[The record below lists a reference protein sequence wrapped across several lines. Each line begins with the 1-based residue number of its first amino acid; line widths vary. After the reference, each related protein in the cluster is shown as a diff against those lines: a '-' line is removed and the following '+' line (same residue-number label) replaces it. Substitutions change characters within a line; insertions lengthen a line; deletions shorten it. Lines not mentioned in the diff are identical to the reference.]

1 MDYKENGSMANVRR
15 KKQLLLGIGVC
26 LLLLFA
32 PFLLK
37 GYWVRLLTNIF
48 MFAVL
53 AESVNIIAGYCGYL
67 SLGNMLF
74 FGIGAYVE
82 AVLMARFGFSFYT
95 ALSLAGLGS
104 GLFAVI
110 VGFLILRLRGHYFIM
125 GTIALMELLREIT
138 SNLSL
143 TGGAQG
149 IMLPIFPGDAA
160 TANLF
165 FYYFMFCLML
175 ISVACT
181 FYLSKSYLGYAFCAI
196 KLDEDAASVMGINPT
211 PYKTAAWAISAFFTG
226 LAGGGYAY
234 WLSFIYPSEVYQLA
248 TSIKMYLMMIL
259 GGGGTVFGPI
269 AGAFFIE
276 FISELVWGKFL
287 EMHLLIL
294 GLILVLVVISAPKGF
309 MDLLQRGFSLNSL
322 MTGIKENRV

>member
-1 MDYKENGSMANVRR
+1 MDYEGNVFMANVGG
-15 KKQLLLGIGVC
+15 KTQFLLGAGIC

-37 GYWVRLLTNIF
+37 GYWVRLLTNMF

-74 FGIGAYVE
+74 FGLGAYVE
-82 AVLMARFGFSFYT
+82 AVLMARFGFSFFT
-95 ALSLAGLGS
+95 ALAIAGLGS
-104 GLFAVI
+104 SLFAVI
-110 VGFLILRLRGHYFIM
+110 VGFLILRLRGQYFIM

-143 TGGAQG
+143 TGGGQG

-160 TANLF
+160 TTNLF

-175 ISVACT
+175 ISIACT
-181 FYLSKSYLGYAFCAI
+181 FYISKSYLGYAFCTI
-196 KLDEDAASVMGINPT
+196 KLDEEAASVMGINPT

-234 WLSFIYPSEVYQLA
+234 WLSFVDPGEVYQVA

-269 AGAFFIE
+269 GGAFFIE
-276 FISELVWGKFL
+276 FISELVWGRFL
-287 EMHLLIL
+287 ELHFLIL
-294 GLILVLVVISAPKGF
+294 GLILVIVVIFAPKGF
-309 MDLLQRGFSLNSL
+309 MDLFQKGFSLNKL
-322 MTGIKENRV
+322 VTGIKENRV